1 VDGIVDVE
9 DSAIIDVEIELGK
22 EVDED
27 SED

>member
-1 VDGIVDVE
+1 MDGIVDVE

-22 EVDED
+22 VVDED

>member
-22 EVDED
+22 VVDED